1 MSKRKQTSSEED
13 SQLRILARKHLRF
26 AWASLLVFVTLGLA
40 LEIFHALKM
49 GFYLN
54 VGNET
59 RRLMWTLAHA
69 HGVGLSLLNMGF
81 GATIP
86 RLWRTLPR
94 GISIA
99 SKCIIFGTV
108 FLPLGF
114 FLGGIVTY
122 GGDPGLG
129 ALLVPIAAVALWIGV
144 FCVVRE
150 AIR

>member
-1 MSKRKQTSSEED
+1 MSKKNQTSSEPDTE
-13 SQLRILARKHLRF
+13 LCGLARKHLRF
-26 AWASLLVFVTLGLA
+26 AWACLLVFVTLGLA
-40 LEIFHALKM
+40 LEIFHGLKL

-81 GATIP
+81 GATLP
-86 RLWRTLPR
+86 RLWETIPSA
-94 GISIA
+94 IPVA
-99 SKCIIFGTV
+99 SRCIIFATV

-122 GGDPGLG
+122 GGDPGIG
-129 ALLVPIAAVALWIGV
+129 IFLVPVAAIALWIGV
-144 FCVVRE
+144 FLVVRE
-150 AIR
+150 AVK

>member
-1 MSKRKQTSSEED
+1 MSKPNKTPSDSESE
-13 SQLRILARKHLRF
+13 LRELARRHLRL
-26 AWASLLVFVTLGLA
+26 AWVALSVFVTLGFV
-40 LEIFHALKM
+40 LEILHALKLPL
-49 GFYLN
+49 YLN

-81 GATIP
+81 GVTLE
-86 RLWRTLPR
+86 RLWSTPPR
-94 GISIA
+94 GILFA
-99 SKCIIFGTV
+99 SKCITIATV

-129 ALLVPIAAVALWIGV
+129 ALLVPVAAVVLLAGV
-144 FCVVRE
+144 FVVARE
-150 AIR
+150 AMR

>member
-1 MSKRKQTSSEED
+1 MSKRKRTSSEPASEPRD
-13 SQLRILARKHLRF
+13 LARKHLRF

-40 LEIFHALKM
+40 LEILHALKV

-69 HGVGLSLLNMGF
+69 HGIGLSLLNMGF

-86 RLWRTLPR
+86 RLWDTLPTS
-94 GISIA
+94 ISFA
-99 SKCIIFGTV
+99 SKCITLATV
-108 FLPLGF
+108 LLPLGF

-129 ALLVPIAAVALWIGV
+129 ALLVPIAAIVLWVGV
-144 FCVVRE
+144 FAVVRE
-150 AIR
+150 AVW

>member
-1 MSKRKQTSSEED
+1 MNKKTQTLSKSDTP
-13 SQLRILARKHLRF
+13 LNALACKHLRF
-26 AWASLLVFVTLGLA
+26 AWASLLVFVTLGLT
-40 LEIFHALKM
+40 LEIFHALKL

-69 HGVGLSLLNMGF
+69 HGIGLSLLNMGF

-94 GISIA
+94 TLLIA

-129 ALLVPIAAVALWIGV
+129 ALFVPIAAVVLWIGV
-144 FCVVRE
+144 FYVVRE